1 MPRTVLAV
9 IGVAAAAL
17 SATGCAT
24 VVAGNERAIYFDTHT
39 GAHHDSVG
47 SGWYWHWPWNTF
59 TTYDL
64 RWTSHQEAIHI
75 HSKDGLHMDIDV
87 AVVVRPIATQLAELD
102 RDVGPNYY
110 EGLVKPAVFAAT
122 RDATAKFNHMEIATQ
137 THEVETAILAALK
150 VHLDDQHVEVD
161 EVAIQHFELPQ
172 SVEDAVNRK
181 AAMGQF
187 LAAKDVDLK
196 LAQSD
201 AEIDRAKR
209 KGEVESAGLE
219 KRLRNEQ
226 ELDQAKIEL
235 AIAEAK
241 SAAKRA
247 EVETE
252 VEAQRLRA
260 EGEAHAIRVLAAA
273 NHAKV
278 QSEAQSLTPN
288 YVRLKALEALSAA
301 VSGPNAHV
309 YVLPTGKNGMP
320 SYFTPFLNP
329 FGKELSGL
337 SMAGKGE

>member
-1 MPRTVLAV
+1 LVL
-9 IGVAAAAL
+9 AAAL
-17 SATGCAT
+17 ATTGCAT
-24 VVAGNERAIYFDTHT
+24 IVEGNERALYFDSHT
-39 GAHHDSVG
+39 GMHHDSVG
-47 SGWYWHWPWNTF
+47 SGWHWHWPWNTY

-87 AVVVRPIATQLAELD
+87 AVVIRPKSDQLFELD

-137 THEVETAILAALK
+137 THEVEGAILAALR
-150 VHLDDQHVEVD
+150 VHLDDQHIEVD
-161 EVAIQHFELPQ
+161 EIAIQHFELPQ
-172 SVEDAVNRK
+172 LVEDAVNRK
-181 AAMGQF
+181 AALGQL

-196 LAQSD
+196 LTQSD
-201 AEIDRAKR
+201 GEIDRAKNR
-209 KGEVESAGLE
+209 GIVESAGLV
-219 KRLRNEQ
+219 KRLQNEQ
-226 ELDQAKIEL
+226 ELGQAKIEL
-235 AIAEAK
+235 EITQAK
-241 SAAKRA
+241 SEAKRA

-252 VEAQRLRA
+252 VEAQKLRA

-278 QSEAQSLTPN
+278 QSESQSLTPN

-337 SMAGKGE
+337 SMAGKNE